1 MNRTLISLPK
11 WRVRSGDLDE
21 LVDAEDERAAAV
33 TALAL
38 VALRAQANDANAAVR
53 PPRLRR
59 LMLVTRDGSRPLSGW
74 LLATAE
80 VLAEIRAANAMEEVQ
95 P

>member
-1 MNRTLISLPK
+1 MNRTLLPIPR

-21 LVDAEDERAAAV
+21 LVDAEDERSAAV

-38 VALRAQANDANAAVR
+38 VALRAQANDANAAGR
-53 PPRLRR
+53 PCKLRR

-80 VLAEIRAANAMEEVQ
+80 VLAEIRRANEMEV
-95 P
+95 PS